1 MQTFLQEVA
10 AQLYREYGD
19 EVSSLRVVLPSRRAR
34 LFLNEALAALA
45 GRPLWSP
52 HYFSVD
58 ELMDALS
65 GLHCSDPVRLICELY
80 KVYSR
85 HHDEPFDKFYF
96 WGESLLADFDQVD
109 KYLIDAPML
118 FVNIADLKRL
128 ESDHSYLTPR
138 QIEIIREFWQN
149 FNVEA
154 ADSPEKQHFSKIWNT
169 LLPIYN
175 GYRESLSAS
184 GMAYP
189 GMVYRAAADRC
200 RDDSAIFL
208 LAPDEKYIFVG
219 FNALS
224 ESEIKVFS
232 ALKNRGMARF
242 FWDWDTYYVEN
253 REQEAGLFLRD
264 NLKRF
269 PPAETVIPPARFTE
283 SKEIVAVA
291 APSEAMQCK
300 YVADFLR
307 QVEADGRPAGK
318 ETAVVLTDENLLM
331 PVLYAIP
338 DEVAAVNITM
348 GYPLRQTPAYTFLE
362 RLAELQRRK
371 RERGGRTAFYHS
383 DVTGLLMHPYI
394 AGVEPEAAR
403 RLAAETIRR
412 GQISLREDFFAEN
425 ETLASIFRGVDGWDA
440 LCDYLTGVLASV
452 GGRLRLEDRA
462 ENARQREFFA
472 LMIDRIGKL
481 QNSLR
486 ACGLDISDAILLSLL
501 RKMLQNTRIPYEG
514 EPLEGLQVMGILETR
529 NLDFENVLILSVN
542 EDTFPGNLS
551 GSNSFIPYTLRYA
564 YGLPTP
570 QHHEGVYGYYFY
582 RLLQRARRV
591 HLVYSVKADDKHTG
605 EPSRYIYQLDYESPH
620 TVAHRNL
627 QLNVRFTPTAPVVV
641 EKSGEI
647 QAQLDEFLK
656 DETPRLLT
664 PSDFY
669 AYIECS
675 LKFYFQAIARMRA
688 PEEITEEVD
697 GAMFGTLFHK
707 AAELIYK
714 ALIGDANPAPR
725 IAAILK
731 GKQIED
737 AVDEAVRTEFFKGD
751 TAVSEEDFGGN
762 LSLVR
767 DIVAHY
773 LRGVLAYDARRGG
786 FAVDKVE
793 KWVGA
798 PFEFF
803 VNGQSCRVRLG
814 GKVDRIDSLDS
825 GPIRVVDYKTGVSH
839 PEFPGL
845 DALFS
850 HRHGDRN
857 PAALQTLVYALA
869 LHAETGR
876 EVVPALYYVRS
887 MQGAAAENYS
897 PLLVD
902 TQPPG
907 GEKQKKAVE
916 AFSDYHS
923 TLTER
928 LRATLGELFDPAV
941 AFAPCEDLTTCG
953 YCPYRS
959 ICNR

>member
-1 MQTFLQEVA
+1 VQTFLQEVA

-34 LFLNEALAALA
+34 LFFNEALASLA

-52 HYFSVD
+52 RYLSVD
-58 ELMDALS
+58 ELMTTLS
-65 GLHCSDPVRLICELY
+65 GLHRSDPVRLICELY
-80 KVYSR
+80 KAYSR

-138 QIEIIREFWQN
+138 QIEIIREFWQD

-154 ADSPEKQHFSKIWNT
+154 ADSPEKQRFSRIWNT

-175 GYRESLSAS
+175 EYRELLAANE
-184 GMAYP
+184 MAYP
-189 GMVYRAAADRC
+189 GMVYRAAAERC
-200 RDDSAIFL
+200 GEDNTAFPL
-208 LAPDEKYIFVG
+208 TPDEKYIFIG

-224 ESEIKVFS
+224 ESEVKVFS
-232 ALKNRGMARF
+232 ALKSRDMARF
-242 FWDWDTYYVEN
+242 FWDWDTYYVDN

-269 PPAETVIPPARFTE
+269 PPSETAIPPTRFTE
-283 SKEIVAVA
+283 PKEIVAVA
-291 APSEAMQCK
+291 APSDAMQCK

-307 QVEADGRPAGK
+307 QVEVDGKAAGK

-371 RERGGRTAFYHS
+371 RERNGHTSFHHS
-383 DVTGLLMHPYI
+383 DVTGLLTHPYI
-394 AGVEPEAAR
+394 AGVESGAAP
-403 RLAAETIRR
+403 RLAAETLKR
-412 GQISLREDFFAEN
+412 GQIFLKEEFFTDN
-425 ETLASIFRGVDGWDA
+425 ETLGSIFRGVDGWDA
-440 LCDYLTGVLASV
+440 LCDYLTAVLASV
-452 GGRLRLEDRA
+452 GGRLRLEEQT

-486 ACGLDISDAILLSLL
+486 ACELDISDNILLSLL

-551 GSNSFIPYTLRYA
+551 GSSSFIPYTLRYA

-582 RLLQRARRV
+582 RLLQRAHRI

-605 EPSRYIYQLDYESPH
+605 EPSRYIHQLDYESSH
-620 TVAHRNL
+620 TVTHRDL
-627 QLNVRFTPTAPVVV
+627 QLNVRFTPITPVVV
-641 EKSGEI
+641 EKSTDI
-647 QAQLDEFLK
+647 RRRLDEFLN
-656 DETPRLLT
+656 DEKPRLLT
-664 PSDFY
+664 PSDLY
-669 AYIECS
+669 AYVECP
-675 LKFYFQAIARMRA
+675 LKFYFQAMARMR
-688 PEEITEEVD
+688 PTEEITEEVD
-697 GAMFGTLFHK
+697 MPMFGTLFHK
-707 AAELIYK
+707 AAELIYGS
-714 ALIGDANPAPR
+714 LSGDTAPTPR

-731 GKQIED
+731 GKQVEE
-737 AVDEAVRTEFFKGD
+737 AVDAAVRTEFFKGD
-751 TAVSEEDFGGN
+751 DSIAEEDFGGN

-773 LRGVLAYDARRGG
+773 LRGMLAYDARCGG
-786 FAVDKVE
+786 FVVAEVE
-793 KWVGA
+793 RWVGA

-803 VNGQSCRVRLG
+803 VNNQSRHVRLG
-814 GKVDRIDSLDS
+814 GKVDRIDSLT
-825 GPIRVVDYKTGVSH
+825 GGAVRVVDYKTGVCHS
-839 PEFPGL
+839 EFPGL

-857 PAALQTLVYALA
+857 PAVLQTLVYALA

-876 EVVPALYYVRS
+876 EVIPSLYYVRS

-902 TQPPG
+902 TQPPD

-916 AFSDYHS
+916 AFSDYRLP
-923 TLTER
+923 LTEH
-928 LRATLGELFDPAV
+928 LRATLGMLFDPAV
-941 AFAPCEDLTTCG
+941 PFTPCEDPTTCG
-953 YCPYRS
+953 YCPYHS